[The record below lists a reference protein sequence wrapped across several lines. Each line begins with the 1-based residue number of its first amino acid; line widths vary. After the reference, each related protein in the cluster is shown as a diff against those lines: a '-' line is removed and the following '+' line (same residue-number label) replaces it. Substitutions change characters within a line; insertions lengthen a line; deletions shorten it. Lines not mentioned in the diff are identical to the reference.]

1 MSFVHFLD
9 DDTINKIAA
18 GEVVERPASVIKE
31 LVENAIDAHAD
42 HIEVE
47 IASGGTSFMRVSDNG
62 IGMSRQDA
70 ELAILRHA
78 TSKIVKVDDLQS
90 IATLGFRGEA
100 LPSIASVSRF
110 SLMTR
115 QAGDELGTVIKISGG
130 RQPEIEE
137 TGCSLGTTIRVED
150 LFFNTPARKKFLK
163 TTHTEGSK
171 INEFIIKLAISKP
184 QIAFKLINNN
194 KTAVATP
201 GSGDLKETLQ
211 SIYGGTVGSALLPL
225 EFEDEDIRLSG
236 FVSKPSA
243 IRSSRSWQTF
253 IVNGR
258 IISGRAITKA
268 VDNAYHALIPK
279 TGYPLVVLNI
289 QVPQNTID
297 VNVHPQK
304 SEMKFEDEGRV
315 FKAVYKA
322 VLDAIRPR
330 EQERQLGSVAAE
342 VDEAEAD
349 RYAAQGRQAMLEN
362 LPEQPASL
370 PQQPQRHWQAML
382 ENLPDVPE
390 ALKAAEAGA
399 VSGIMAG
406 KRPAAYVPVYGER
419 RQEAMQWREKPY
431 TSIVKATDAVENI
444 EGIEKIEVPE
454 GIQAG
459 GSAYVHGS
467 GRGSSSSCVNYADD
481 MGIAADMA
489 YTAANG
495 SAGASINNN
504 NNVNDNANAN
514 VADDVVNVVDTDA
527 AAVVADGAYAYAGR
541 AAAGGMVP
549 IGQVDNTYII
559 AQDADGLYIIDQ
571 HAAHERIL
579 FDRFSARAGEI
590 PVQQLLVHIVLD
602 FSRHEAELVEQNRTM
617 LSELGFGLEPCGPNQ
632 FRLMEVPADVPSGE
646 AEDFIR
652 EILAALEEL
661 HKPSAAELRKAAI
674 ATASCRAAVKAG
686 FKLNFRQMEIL
697 LEELNAT
704 AMPYTCPHGRP
715 TIIRFSSDELAKMF
729 KRTGF

>member
-1 MSFVHFLD
+1 MSFVHVLD
-9 DDTINKIAA
+9 DNTINKIAA

-42 HIEVE
+42 RIQVE
-47 IASGGTSFMRVSDNG
+47 IAAGGTSFMRVSDNG

-78 TSKIVKVDDLQS
+78 TSKIVKVDDLLT
-90 IATLGFRGEA
+90 IGTLGFRGEA

-110 SLMTR
+110 TLTTR
-115 QAGDELGTVIKISGG
+115 QAGDELGTEIKISGG
-130 RQPEIEE
+130 SLPEVGE
-137 TGCSLGTTIRVED
+137 TGCGIGTTIRVED

-163 TTHTEGSK
+163 TNNTEGGK
-171 INEFIIKLAISKP
+171 INEFIVKLAISNP

-194 KTAVATP
+194 KVAVSTP
-201 GSGDLKETLQ
+201 GNGDLKDTLQ

-236 FVSKPSA
+236 FVTKPSA

-258 IISGRAITKA
+258 IIANRAIA
-268 VDNAYHALIPK
+268 RAIDNAYHALIPK
-279 TGYPLVVLNI
+279 TGYPLVALNI

-322 VLDAIRPR
+322 VLDAIRPKD
-330 EQERQLGSVAAE
+330 EVRQLGKLGNMAAGVEQAEIDRHVAHGMQ
-342 VDEAEAD
+342 DLHD
-349 RYAAQGRQAMLEN
+349 MSPAAGKLYMEN
-362 LPEQPASL
+362 LLAAKDVERASASPA
-370 PQQPQRHWQAML
+370 R
-382 ENLPDVPE
+382 
-390 ALKAAEAGA
+390 
-399 VSGIMAG
+399 
-406 KRPAAYVPVYGER
+406 YVPVYEER
-419 RQEAMQWREKPY
+419 RQAAMQWREAAARMDVPKPAEPESENVPE
-431 TSIVKATDAVENI
+431 TVPELVSVPVPEMRHVPESVSLPEPMPVENDR
-444 EGIEKIEVPE
+444 E
-454 GIQAG
+454 Q
-459 GSAYVHGS
+459 
-467 GRGSSSSCVNYADD
+467 SC
-481 MGIAADMA
+481 
-489 YTAANG
+489 
-495 SAGASINNN
+495 
-504 NNVNDNANAN
+504 
-514 VADDVVNVVDTDA
+514 
-527 AAVVADGAYAYAGR
+527 R
-541 AAAGGMVP
+541 MVP

-559 AQDADGLYIIDQ
+559 AQDADGLYIVDQ

-590 PVQQLLVHIVLD
+590 PVQQLLVHLMLD
-602 FSRHEAELVEQNRTM
+602 FSSHEAEIIEDNLAM
-617 LSELGFGLEPCGPNQ
+617 LKELGFGMEPSGPKQ
-632 FRLMEVPADVPSGE
+632 FRLTEVPADVPSGE

-652 EILAALEEL
+652 EILASLEEL
-661 HKPSAAELRKAAI
+661 HKPSAAELRQAAI
-674 ATASCRAAVKAG
+674 ATASCKAAIKAG

-697 LEELNAT
+697 LAELNDT

-715 TIIRFSSDELAKMF
+715 TIIKFSTDELAKMF

>member
-1 MSFVHFLD
+1 MSFVHVLD
-9 DDTINKIAA
+9 DNTINKIAA

-42 HIEVE
+42 RIQVE
-47 IASGGTSFMRVSDNG
+47 IAAGGTSFMQVSDNG

-78 TSKIVKVDDLQS
+78 TSKIVKVDDLLT
-90 IATLGFRGEA
+90 IGTLGFRGEA

-110 SLMTR
+110 TLTTR
-115 QAGDELGTVIKISGG
+115 QAGDELGTEIKISGG
-130 RQPEIEE
+130 SLPEIGE
-137 TGCSLGTTIRVED
+137 TGCGIGTTIRVED

-163 TTHTEGSK
+163 TNNTEGGK
-171 INEFIIKLAISKP
+171 INEFIVKLAISNP

-194 KTAVATP
+194 KVAVSTP
-201 GSGDLKETLQ
+201 GNGDLKDTLQ

-236 FVSKPSA
+236 FVTKPSA

-258 IISGRAITKA
+258 IIANRAIAKA
-268 VDNAYHALIPK
+268 IDNAYHALIPK
-279 TGYPLVVLNI
+279 TGYPLVALNI

-322 VLDAIRPR
+322 VLDAIRPKD
-330 EQERQLGSVAAE
+330 EVRQLGKLGNMAAGVEQAEIDRHVAHGMQ
-342 VDEAEAD
+342 DLHD
-349 RYAAQGRQAMLEN
+349 MSPAAGKLYMEN
-362 LPEQPASL
+362 LLAAKDVERASASPA
-370 PQQPQRHWQAML
+370 R
-382 ENLPDVPE
+382 
-390 ALKAAEAGA
+390 
-399 VSGIMAG
+399 
-406 KRPAAYVPVYGER
+406 YVPVYEER
-419 RQEAMQWREKPY
+419 RQAAMQWREAAARMDVPKPAEPESENVPE
-431 TSIVKATDAVENI
+431 TVPELVSVPVPEMMPVPEAVPETMPVENDR
-444 EGIEKIEVPE
+444 E
-454 GIQAG
+454 Q
-459 GSAYVHGS
+459 
-467 GRGSSSSCVNYADD
+467 SC
-481 MGIAADMA
+481 
-489 YTAANG
+489 
-495 SAGASINNN
+495 
-504 NNVNDNANAN
+504 
-514 VADDVVNVVDTDA
+514 
-527 AAVVADGAYAYAGR
+527 R
-541 AAAGGMVP
+541 MVP

-559 AQDADGLYIIDQ
+559 AQDADGLYIVDQ

-590 PVQQLLVHIVLD
+590 PVQQLLVHLMLD
-602 FSRHEAELVEQNRTM
+602 FSSHEAEIIENNLAM
-617 LSELGFGLEPCGPNQ
+617 LKELGFGLEPAGPNQ
-632 FRLMEVPADVPSGE
+632 FRLTEVPADVPSGE

-652 EILAALEEL
+652 EILASLEEL
-661 HKPSAAELRKAAI
+661 HKPSAAELRQAAI
-674 ATASCRAAVKAG
+674 ATASCKAAIKAG

-697 LEELNAT
+697 LAELNDT

-715 TIIRFSSDELAKMF
+715 TIIKFSTDELAKMF

>member
-1 MSFVHFLD
+1 MSFVHVLD
-9 DDTINKIAA
+9 DNTINKIAA

-42 HIEVE
+42 RIQVE
-47 IASGGTSFMRVSDNG
+47 IAAGGTSFMRVSDNG

-78 TSKIVKVDDLQS
+78 TSKIVKVDDLLT
-90 IATLGFRGEA
+90 IGTLGFRGEA

-110 SLMTR
+110 TLTTR
-115 QAGDELGTVIKISGG
+115 QAGDELGTEIKISGG
-130 RQPEIEE
+130 SLPEVGE
-137 TGCSLGTTIRVED
+137 TGCGIGTTIRVED

-163 TTHTEGSK
+163 TNNTEGGK
-171 INEFIIKLAISKP
+171 INEFIVKLAISNP

-194 KTAVATP
+194 KVAVSTP
-201 GSGDLKETLQ
+201 GNGDLKDTLQ

-236 FVSKPSA
+236 FVTKPSA

-258 IISGRAITKA
+258 IIANRAIAKA
-268 VDNAYHALIPK
+268 IDNAYHALIPK
-279 TGYPLVVLNI
+279 TGYPLVALNI

-322 VLDAIRPR
+322 VLDAIRPKD
-330 EQERQLGSVAAE
+330 EVRQLGKLGNMAAGVEQAEIDRHVAHGMQ
-342 VDEAEAD
+342 DLHD
-349 RYAAQGRQAMLEN
+349 MSPAAGKLYMEN
-362 LPEQPASL
+362 LLAAKDVERASASPA
-370 PQQPQRHWQAML
+370 R
-382 ENLPDVPE
+382 
-390 ALKAAEAGA
+390 
-399 VSGIMAG
+399 
-406 KRPAAYVPVYGER
+406 YVPVYEER
-419 RQEAMQWREKPY
+419 RQAAMQWREAAARMDVPKPAEPESENVPE
-431 TSIVKATDAVENI
+431 TVPELVSVPVPEMMPVPESVSLPEPMPVENDR
-444 EGIEKIEVPE
+444 E
-454 GIQAG
+454 Q
-459 GSAYVHGS
+459 
-467 GRGSSSSCVNYADD
+467 SC
-481 MGIAADMA
+481 
-489 YTAANG
+489 
-495 SAGASINNN
+495 
-504 NNVNDNANAN
+504 
-514 VADDVVNVVDTDA
+514 
-527 AAVVADGAYAYAGR
+527 R
-541 AAAGGMVP
+541 MVP

-559 AQDADGLYIIDQ
+559 AQDADGLYIVDQ

-590 PVQQLLVHIVLD
+590 PVQQLLVHLMLD
-602 FSRHEAELVEQNRTM
+602 FSSHEAEIIEDNLAM
-617 LSELGFGLEPCGPNQ
+617 LKELGFGMEHSGPKQ
-632 FRLMEVPADVPSGE
+632 FRLTEVPADVPSGE

-652 EILAALEEL
+652 EILASLEEL
-661 HKPSAAELRKAAI
+661 HKPSAAELRQAAI
-674 ATASCRAAVKAG
+674 ATASCKAAIKAG

-697 LEELNAT
+697 LAELNDT

-715 TIIRFSSDELAKMF
+715 TIIKFSTDELAKMF

>member
-1 MSFVHFLD
+1 MSFVHVLD

-42 HIEVE
+42 RIEVE
-47 IASGGTSFMRVSDNG
+47 IAAGGASFMRVSDNG

-78 TSKIVKVDDLQS
+78 TSKILQVDDLQS
-90 IATLGFRGEA
+90 IDTLGFRGEA

-110 SLMTR
+110 SLTTR
-115 QAGDELGTVIKISGG
+115 QAGNELGTEIKISGG
-130 RQPEIEE
+130 RPPEIREA
-137 TGCSLGTTIRVED
+137 GCGLGTTIRVED

-184 QIAFKLINNN
+184 QIAFRLINNN

-201 GSGDLKETLQ
+201 GSGDLKDTLQ
-211 SIYGGTVGSALLPL
+211 SIYGTTVGSALLPL

-258 IISGRAITKA
+258 IISGRAITRA

-279 TGYPLVVLNI
+279 TGYPLVALNI
-289 QVPQNTID
+289 QVPQNTVD

-304 SEMKFEDEGRV
+304 TEMKFEDEGRV

-322 VLDAIRPR
+322 VLDAVRPK
-330 EQERQLGSVAAE
+330 EQERQLGSMAAA

-349 RYAAQGRQAMLEN
+349 RYAAHGRQAMLEN
-362 LPEQPASL
+362 I
-370 PQQPQRHWQAML
+370 
-382 ENLPDVPE
+382 PE
-390 ALKAAEAGA
+390 ADDAAEKQPVRYA
-399 VSGIMAG
+399 
-406 KRPAAYVPVYGER
+406 PVYEER
-419 RQEAMQWREKPY
+419 RQEAMKWRERPY
-431 TSIVKATDAVENI
+431 AAAMEVSGSPYADESGGSCADNAEG
-444 EGIEKIEVPE
+444 EGIDREKD
-454 GIQAG
+454 
-459 GSAYVHGS
+459 
-467 GRGSSSSCVNYADD
+467 ADH
-481 MGIAADMA
+481 
-489 YTAANG
+489 
-495 SAGASINNN
+495 
-504 NNVNDNANAN
+504 
-514 VADDVVNVVDTDA
+514 
-527 AAVVADGAYAYAGR
+527 DGAG
-541 AAAGGMVP
+541 AAAGAADAAVSGGMTP

-590 PVQQLLVHIVLD
+590 PVQQLLVHIALD
-602 FSRHEAELVEQNRTM
+602 FSRREAELLEQNIAM
-617 LSELGFGLEPCGPNQ
+617 LSELGFGLEPSGPNQ
-632 FRLMEVPADVPSGE
+632 FRLLEVPADVPSGDAE
-646 AEDFIR
+646 AFIR

-661 HKPSAAELRKAAI
+661 HKPSAAELRQAAI

>member
-1 MSFVHFLD
+1 MSFVHVLD
-9 DDTINKIAA
+9 DNTINKIAA

-42 HIEVE
+42 RIQVE
-47 IASGGTSFMRVSDNG
+47 IAAGGTSFMRVSDNG

-78 TSKIVKVDDLQS
+78 TSKIVKVDDLLT
-90 IATLGFRGEA
+90 IGTLGFRGEA

-110 SLMTR
+110 TLTTR
-115 QAGDELGTVIKISGG
+115 QAGDELGTEIKISGG
-130 RQPEIEE
+130 SLPEIGE
-137 TGCSLGTTIRVED
+137 TGCGIGTTIRVED

-163 TTHTEGSK
+163 TNNTEGGK
-171 INEFIIKLAISKP
+171 INEFIVKLAISNP

-194 KTAVATP
+194 KVAVSTP
-201 GSGDLKETLQ
+201 GNGDLKDTLQ

-236 FVSKPSA
+236 FVTKPSA

-258 IISGRAITKA
+258 IIANRAIAKA
-268 VDNAYHALIPK
+268 IDNAYHALIPK
-279 TGYPLVVLNI
+279 TGYPLVALNI

-322 VLDAIRPR
+322 VLDAIRPKD
-330 EQERQLGSVAAE
+330 EVRQLGKLGNMAAGVEQAEIDRHVAHGMQ
-342 VDEAEAD
+342 DLHD
-349 RYAAQGRQAMLEN
+349 MSPAAGKLYMEN
-362 LPEQPASL
+362 LLAAKDVERASAAPA
-370 PQQPQRHWQAML
+370 R
-382 ENLPDVPE
+382 
-390 ALKAAEAGA
+390 
-399 VSGIMAG
+399 
-406 KRPAAYVPVYGER
+406 YVPVYEER
-419 RQEAMQWREKPY
+419 RQAAMQWREEAARMDVPKPAEPESENVPE
-431 TSIVKATDAVENI
+431 TVPELVSVPVPEMKHVPESVSVPEPMPVENDR
-444 EGIEKIEVPE
+444 E
-454 GIQAG
+454 Q
-459 GSAYVHGS
+459 
-467 GRGSSSSCVNYADD
+467 SC
-481 MGIAADMA
+481 
-489 YTAANG
+489 
-495 SAGASINNN
+495 
-504 NNVNDNANAN
+504 
-514 VADDVVNVVDTDA
+514 
-527 AAVVADGAYAYAGR
+527 R
-541 AAAGGMVP
+541 MVP

-559 AQDADGLYIIDQ
+559 AQDADGLYIVDQ

-590 PVQQLLVHIVLD
+590 PVQQLLVHLMLD
-602 FSRHEAELVEQNRTM
+602 FSSHEAEIIEDNLAM
-617 LSELGFGLEPCGPNQ
+617 LKELGFGMEPSGPKQ
-632 FRLMEVPADVPSGE
+632 FRLTEVPADVPSGE

-652 EILAALEEL
+652 EILASLEEL
-661 HKPSAAELRKAAI
+661 HKPSAAELRQAAI
-674 ATASCRAAVKAG
+674 ATASCKAAIKAG

-697 LEELNAT
+697 LAELNDT

-715 TIIRFSSDELAKMF
+715 TIIKFSTDELAKMF

>member
-1 MSFVHFLD
+1 MSFVHVLD
-9 DDTINKIAA
+9 DNTINKIAA

-42 HIEVE
+42 RIQVE
-47 IASGGTSFMRVSDNG
+47 IAAGGTSFMRVSDNG

-78 TSKIVKVDDLQS
+78 TSKIVKVDDLLT
-90 IATLGFRGEA
+90 IGTLGFRGEA

-110 SLMTR
+110 TLTTR
-115 QAGDELGTVIKISGG
+115 QAGDELGTEIKISGG
-130 RQPEIEE
+130 SLPEVGE
-137 TGCSLGTTIRVED
+137 TGCGIGTTIRVED

-163 TTHTEGSK
+163 TNNTEGGK
-171 INEFIIKLAISKP
+171 INEFIVKLAISNP

-194 KTAVATP
+194 KVAVSTP
-201 GSGDLKETLQ
+201 GNGDLKDTLQ

-236 FVSKPSA
+236 FVTKPSA

-258 IISGRAITKA
+258 IIANRAIAKA
-268 VDNAYHALIPK
+268 IDNAYHALIPK
-279 TGYPLVVLNI
+279 TGYPLVALNI

-322 VLDAIRPR
+322 VLDAIRPKD
-330 EQERQLGSVAAE
+330 EVRQLGKLGNMAAGVEQAEIDRHVAHGMQ
-342 VDEAEAD
+342 DLHD
-349 RYAAQGRQAMLEN
+349 MSPAAGKLYMEN
-362 LPEQPASL
+362 LLAAKDVERASASPA
-370 PQQPQRHWQAML
+370 R
-382 ENLPDVPE
+382 
-390 ALKAAEAGA
+390 
-399 VSGIMAG
+399 
-406 KRPAAYVPVYGER
+406 YVPVYEER
-419 RQEAMQWREKPY
+419 RQAAMQWREAAARMDVPKPAEPESENVPE
-431 TSIVKATDAVENI
+431 TVPELVSVPVPEMRHVPESVSLPEPMPVENDR
-444 EGIEKIEVPE
+444 E
-454 GIQAG
+454 Q
-459 GSAYVHGS
+459 S
-467 GRGSSSSCVNYADD
+467 R
-481 MGIAADMA
+481 
-489 YTAANG
+489 
-495 SAGASINNN
+495 
-504 NNVNDNANAN
+504 
-514 VADDVVNVVDTDA
+514 
-527 AAVVADGAYAYAGR
+527 R
-541 AAAGGMVP
+541 MVP

-559 AQDADGLYIIDQ
+559 AQDADGLYIVDQ

-590 PVQQLLVHIVLD
+590 PVQQLLVHLMLD
-602 FSRHEAELVEQNRTM
+602 FSSHEAEIIEDNLAM
-617 LSELGFGLEPCGPNQ
+617 LKELGFGMEPSGPKQ
-632 FRLMEVPADVPSGE
+632 FRLTEVPADVPSGE

-652 EILAALEEL
+652 EILASLEEL
-661 HKPSAAELRKAAI
+661 HKPSAAELRQAAI
-674 ATASCRAAVKAG
+674 ATASCKAAIKAG

-697 LEELNAT
+697 LAELNDT

-715 TIIRFSSDELAKMF
+715 TIIKFSTDELAKMF